1 MGTCKTARKFL
12 NHKRIDKT
20 TMTDNHRNKT
30 NDENKKAS
38 WLQFIERRLL
48 GTFKNSLAGLSIA
61 FKSEE
66 AFRVEALL
74 MAIALPA
81 IYWVAESVMES
92 LLLLI
97 VTALILITELIN
109 SAVEATVDRVGM
121 DYHELSKKA
130 KDIGSAA
137 VLISLL
143 LAAVT
148 WGVLIFT

>member
-1 MGTCKTARKFL
+1 
-12 NHKRIDKT
+12 
-20 TMTDNHRNKT
+20 MTDNHRNKT